1 MMLMQTSQLVN
12 SNIYTYCIYSLNV
25 NVTICKSWS
34 FISFPWGLGAL
45 YGCFFVYLC
54 LLCWFFLVFLCLFV
68 ITCACSWSSM
78 SLWGFFVSLYR
89 CFCPSLCCLCFP
101 VSFVVI
107 LRSSAVILYLF
118 VVDLLVFA
126 VAMYWF
132 LVIFCLSLLL
142 FWFQQF
148 VAPLYIYVT
157 LDVMRSRSIQ

>member
-1 MMLMQTSQLVN
+1 M
-12 SNIYTYCIYSLNV
+12 
-25 NVTICKSWS
+25 TICKSWS

-45 YGCFFVYLC
+45 YGCFLSICVCFAD
-54 LLCWFFLVFLCLFV
+54 FFLVFLCLFV

-78 SLWGFFVSLYR
+78 SLWGYFVALYR

-148 VAPLYIYVT
+148 VAPLYSSCCVSLWSVCVFALILCHPGRDAQQVHSVREYT
-157 LDVMRSRSIQ
+157 REYIT